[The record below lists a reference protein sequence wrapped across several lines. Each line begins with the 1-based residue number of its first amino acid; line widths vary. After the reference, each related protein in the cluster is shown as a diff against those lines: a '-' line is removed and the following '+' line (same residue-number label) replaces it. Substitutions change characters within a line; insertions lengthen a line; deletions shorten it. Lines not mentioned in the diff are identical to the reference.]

1 MAKAIVNAT
10 YLAGHTWYFF
20 LYYSNTLTLL
30 SVEGI
35 ENENIK
41 IDKEDKDESL

>member
-1 MAKAIVNAT
+1 MVKVIVNVT
-10 YLAGHTWYFF
+10 YLVGYIWYFF
-20 LYYSNTLTLL
+20 FYYFNIFILL

-41 IDKEDKDESL
+41 IDKEDKDELF